1 MLGTKFCL
9 IASRELCTSS
19 VEYCYFPFTE
29 LYKPGIIAISV
40 DMLSGHANVE
50 GEISMGASHI
60 WIRTIGN

>member
-1 MLGTKFCL
+1 MFGTKFCL

-40 DMLSGHANVE
+40 DMQMWKGKFPW
-50 GEISMGASHI
+50 GPPTYG
-60 WIRTIGN
+60 